1 MSRYRHIGLT
11 REPFAPE
18 PDLAFQSAAL
28 GHTDALTRLG
38 DFVTARG
45 SIALL
50 LGDAG
55 LGKSMLRLALARD
68 LAPQPALRIV
78 TLDRPAEWGTDVA
91 FLRAVTLAFGG
102 EPNGRTTRDLLTEIE
117 TRLNAFAADDHW
129 PLLLIDDA
137 HRLTSS
143 QLELLRTISSLEP
156 NSLSLILFAEPE
168 LEERIARRRSLESRV
183 ELRHTLNPLNSIDA
197 IALLQR
203 RLEVAGGDATTEV
216 FDRTGRE
223 ALVARSGGNPARL
236 IEMAARAVDL
246 SARRNLDRIDRA
258 LVNEAAGYRP
268 NTQPVARQIAFDLIG
283 MEPTN
288 DGA

>member
-18 PDLAFQSAAL
+18 PDLAFQAAAL
-28 GHTDALTRLG
+28 GQTDALTRLA
-38 DFVTARG
+38 DFATARG

-50 LGDAG
+50 LGVAG
-55 LGKSMLRLALARD
+55 LGKSMVRLALARD
-68 LAPQPALRIV
+68 LAVQPGLRIV
-78 TLDRPAEWGTDVA
+78 TLDRPDEWSTDVA
-91 FLRAVTLAFGG
+91 LLRAVTLALGG
-102 EPNGRTTRDLLTEIE
+102 EANGRTTLDLLTEIE
-117 TRLNAFAADDHW
+117 TRLNAIAADDHW

-156 NSLSLILFAEPE
+156 HSLSLILFAEPE

-183 ELRHTLNPLNSIDA
+183 ELRHTLNPLNSVDA

-203 RLEVAGGDATTEV
+203 RLEIAGGTDVDEIFERGA
-216 FDRTGRE
+216 RE

-236 IEMAARAVDL
+236 IEVAARSVDL
-246 SARRNLDRIDRA
+246 AARRNLDRIDRA
-258 LVNEAAGYRP
+258 VVNEAAGYRP
-268 NTQPVARQIAFDLIG
+268 NTQPIARQIAFDLTG
-283 MEPTN
+283 LETT